1 MDLSTNY
8 LGYTLKNPIIIG
20 SSGLTNSSAKIKKLA
35 ENGAGAVVL
44 KSLFEEQI
52 NQEASHQDVDYGIA
66 EAYDYLKEYN
76 KSFSIDKYLKI
87 IEDSRKVTDIPI
99 IASIN
104 AVNNGNWIDFAK
116 KAESAGA
123 HAIEVNIGLLPT
135 NVDVKCSEIEKLH
148 LEVLES
154 LKKELSIPLSIK
166 ISSFSSGLAH
176 LVKQIAWSKTAE
188 SIVMF
193 NRFYNPDIDIDT
205 LEMKASNVF
214 SNPNDVMPSLRWI
227 ALLAEKFENTQFVAS
242 TAVYSAEDV
251 IKQILVGANTVQ
263 VVSSIYK
270 NGEKYI
276 QEILNQIKNWMQEK
290 NYHTISDFK
299 GKLSMS
305 KLENPN
311 IFERIQF
318 MKYYGS
324 ID

>member
-1 MDLSTNY
+1 MDLSVNY

-20 SSGLTNSSAKIKKLA
+20 SSGLTNSAAKIKKLA
-35 ENGAGAVVL
+35 ENGAGAIVL

-52 NQEASHQDVDYGIA
+52 NQEASHQQIDYGIA
-66 EAYDYLKEYN
+66 EAYDYIKEYN
-76 KSFSIDKYLKI
+76 KSFSIDNYLKL

-104 AVNNGNWIDFAK
+104 AIDNGSWINFAK

-123 HAIEVNIGLLPT
+123 HAIEVNIGMLPT
-135 NVDVKCSEIEKLH
+135 NIDVKCSEIEKLH
-148 LEVLES
+148 LEILES
-154 LKKELSIPLSIK
+154 LKKELSIPLAVK

-193 NRFYNPDIDIDT
+193 NRFYNPDVDIFT

-214 SNPNDVMPSLRWI
+214 SDKTDEMPSLRWI

-242 TAVYSAEDV
+242 TGVYYAEEV
-251 IKQILVGANTVQ
+251 IKQILVGANAVQ
-263 VVSSIYK
+263 IVSAIYK

-276 QEILNQIKNWMQEK
+276 QEIIRQIKTWMEEN